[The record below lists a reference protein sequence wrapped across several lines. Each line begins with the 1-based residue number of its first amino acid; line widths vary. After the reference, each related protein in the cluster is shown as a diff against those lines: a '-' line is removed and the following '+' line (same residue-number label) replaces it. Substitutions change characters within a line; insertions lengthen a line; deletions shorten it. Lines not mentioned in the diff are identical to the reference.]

1 VQQSLVGLVALVVEE
16 DDFQR
21 RTVARMLRSLGIPEV
36 QEAADGQQAL
46 SLMQDKH
53 CVNLVVCGLDM
64 PQMDGMEFIRHLGE
78 VDRNVSVIIA
88 SAQEKTLLDSVA
100 KMASAYDIRVLG
112 TIEKPVSL
120 HVLTELIALHEP
132 PCSQRAQESERTPH
146 FSLEEILHGVQAKQ
160 FETFFQ
166 PKVDL
171 ASGRVLGAEA
181 LARWR
186 HPEHGAIAPYAF
198 IAALEESGEIWQL
211 TLQMLQ
217 KAALACSAWRKRDP
231 EFTVSVNLS
240 PVTLSNTNQADRIT
254 ETVRS
259 AGLDPLH
266 MVLEITETA
275 AMTEVAHALENLA
288 RLRINGFGLSVDD
301 YGTGFS
307 HLQQLMRM
315 PITELKIDRS
325 FVKNCSTNP
334 SSFAIVESSVQM
346 AQRMN
351 LKCVAEGVETQAD
364 WDALKATSCDFAQGY
379 FFGGPMDDK
388 SIQTYFATDR
398 TTIRAQ

>member
-1 VQQSLVGLVALVVEE
+1 VQQVLVGLVALVVEE

-36 QEAADGQQAL
+36 HEAADGRQAL
-46 SLMQDKH
+46 SLMQGKH

-171 ASGRVLGAEA
+171 ASGRVLV
-181 LARWR
+181 
-186 HPEHGAIAPYAF
+186 
-198 IAALEESGEIWQL
+198 
-211 TLQMLQ
+211 
-217 KAALACSAWRKRDP
+217 RKRLRDGGIP
-231 EFTVSVNLS
+231 ST
-240 PVTLSNTNQADRIT
+240 
-254 ETVRS
+254 
-259 AGLDPLH
+259 
-266 MVLEITETA
+266 
-275 AMTEVAHALENLA
+275 A
-288 RLRINGFGLSVDD
+288 RLLRMRLLRHLRKAGRFG
-301 YGTGFS
+301 
-307 HLQQLMRM
+307 
-315 PITELKIDRS
+315 
-325 FVKNCSTNP
+325 N
-334 SSFAIVESSVQM
+334 
-346 AQRMN
+346 
-351 LKCVAEGVETQAD
+351 
-364 WDALKATSCDFAQGY
+364 
-379 FFGGPMDDK
+379 
-388 SIQTYFATDR
+388 
-398 TTIRAQ
+398 